1 MRFQLQSEESK
12 TDNNKIEK
20 LLIMVFGGKVLSQS
34 EIKLLPKSIKNIR

>member
-12 TDNNKIEK
+12 TDNIKIEK